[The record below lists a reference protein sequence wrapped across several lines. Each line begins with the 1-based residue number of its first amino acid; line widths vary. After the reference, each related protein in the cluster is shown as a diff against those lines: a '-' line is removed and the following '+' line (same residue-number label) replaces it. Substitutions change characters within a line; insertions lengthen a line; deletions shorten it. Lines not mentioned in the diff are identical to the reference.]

1 MSTPANKGDINLQIG
16 KFVARLKRRQ
26 ISGSK
31 DVALATARL
40 LERFV
45 SSRRYTTAEALIQAV
60 RELGA
65 RLEAAQPLEFTCGTV
80 VRRVLKN
87 MRTVDEAVAGAEVT
101 ENTVPAESSVNSS
114 MFGLLSAPK
123 PTKKDA
129 PDRSTARDQKAA
141 IMDEIQG
148 LIDEINNDDPL
159 FKVGADMITDNDSL
173 LVPCPMSRTMLEFLL
188 KTAHKR
194 RFSVIVTECYPNF
207 NKAAENFAE
216 KLKRA
221 GIPVTII
228 ADSMVYAVMS
238 KVSKVIISSKA
249 ILANG
254 GCITASGMVLPCLA
268 AREFARPVLAVAATY
283 KLSPVYPYDI
293 ESLIEIGNSEKVID
307 FSESDLVEKLEV
319 VNPLYD
325 YIAPELMDIIITT
338 DGGYSPNFVYRIV
351 LDNYSPQD
359 QSLEGDGDAIAAA
372 SVLQTS

>member
-1 MSTPANKGDINLQIG
+1 MSTSANKGDINLQIG
-16 KFVARLKRRQ
+16 KFIAKMKRRQ

-45 SSRRYTTAEALIQAV
+45 SSRRYTTADALIQAV

-65 RLEAAQPLEFTCGTV
+65 KLEAAQPLEFTCGTI
-80 VRRVLKN
+80 VRRILKN
-87 MRTVDEAVAGAEVT
+87 MRTVDEAVAG
-101 ENTVPAESSVNSS
+101 ESSDNPMPLDSTNSS

-123 PTKKDA
+123 STKKDA

-188 KTAHKR
+188 KTAHRR

-207 NKAAENFAE
+207 NKAAEHFAE
-216 KLKRA
+216 TLKRA

-228 ADSMVYAVMS
+228 ADSMVYAIMS

-268 AREFARPVLAVAATY
+268 ARQFARPVLAIAATY

-293 ESLIEIGNSEKVID
+293 ESLIEIGNSEKVVD
-307 FSESDLVEKLEV
+307 FSESELVDKLEV

-325 YIAPELMDIIITT
+325 YISPELMDIIITT

-359 QSLEGDGDAIAAA
+359 QSLEHEGGPALGLQA
-372 SVLQTS
+372 S